1 MTWTLVWQ
9 IVVLE
14 AFSAIFFMAVISML
28 TTYQKSK
35 YTEEM

>member
-9 IVVLE
+9 IIVLG
-14 AFSAIFFMAVISML
+14 AFGSIYFMACVSML

-35 YTEEM
+35 HIGEI